1 MPYIG
6 RSTDGFGVRNRFL
19 YLASADDTS
28 VSGADANGATLT
40 FTDGAYVDVYLNGV
54 LLKAGTDYNT
64 NTANTIAGL
73 SALAANDEVTV
84 IVYDVFT
91 VGDMVSATSGGTF
104 IGAVTLTGGI
114 TGDLDLNTDGSAIKF
129 GADGEI
135 TLTHSADDG
144 LILKHVGT
152 GDGKEPRLTFQAGD
166 NDIAV
171 DDLLGSIEFQ
181 APDEGSGTDSQLV
194 AASISAV
201 SEGDFSASNNATGIR
216 FATGASETATTKMTL
231 TSAGRLGIGLHDPSD
246 LLEVSNSADTPT
258 RAIITAEDSSGSN
271 QNAFIKTKAKGSYY
285 EGLEMAST
293 SGHIGMWGG
302 YYSGSAVLQARVG
315 GSGINSSDVK
325 AIEIDANGHVAMP
338 SQPAFLAYPNGDQS
352 NMAND
357 AVLVLDQEI
366 YDQNADYNTS
376 NYTFTAPVTGKYLMC
391 VASRI
396 DNADTSAN
404 WVRIELVTSNR
415 SYSTSLVS
423 PDVSPY
429 MSIDYSIIVDMDA
442 SDTCFLRWGQS
453 GGSATADM
461 SDVTRWSG
469 ALIC

>member
-1 MPYIG
+1 
-6 RSTDGFGVRNRFL
+6 V
-19 YLASADDTS
+19 
-28 VSGADANGATLT
+28 V
-40 FTDGAYVDVYLNGV
+40 
-54 LLKAGTDYNT
+54 
-64 NTANTIAGL
+64 
-73 SALAANDEVTV
+73 
-84 IVYDVFT
+84 VYDVFT
-91 VGDMVSATSGGTF
+91 VADMVSATSGGTF
-104 IGAVTLTGGI
+104 SGGVTVGSTLDVTGNVS
-114 TGDLDLNTDGSAIKF
+114 LDGGNFVFNES
-129 GADGEI
+129 
-135 TLTHSADDG
+135 SADKDFRIESNGNANMLFVDG
-144 LILKHVGT
+144 GNNRVG
-152 GDGKEPRLTFQAGD
+152 
-166 NDIAV
+166 V
-171 DDLLGSIEFQ
+171 
-181 APDEGSGTDSQLV
+181 
-194 AASISAV
+194 
-201 SEGDFSASNNATGIR
+201 
-216 FATGASETATTKMTL
+216 
-231 TSAGRLGIGLHDPSD
+231 GLNDPSD
-246 LLEVSNSADTPT
+246 IFEVSNPADTPT
-258 RAIITAEDSSGSN
+258 RAIVTAEDSAGTN
-271 QNAFIKTKAKGSYY
+271 QNAFIKTKAKGNYY

-357 AVLVLDQEI
+357 ATMVLDQEI